1 MYISIPWQNTWHSK
15 ATIYF
20 CFLLQ
25 NESFTSRMSF
35 RNLIIAFQVLIF
47 LFQNFRCFSW
57 RNKRL
62 TITLDMIFRDKKNR
76 KSHVV
81 PKRRRNAAE
90 KFPLPL
96 SFQRTHIEIS
106 LCIVIDKKVLSGGR
120 LNKLY
125 RNERDLG
132 RGYVNHYHSLIIRF
146 ISNRASSSSSW

>member
-1 MYISIPWQNTWHSK
+1 M
-15 ATIYF
+15 
-20 CFLLQ
+20 
-25 NESFTSRMSF
+25 
-35 RNLIIAFQVLIF
+35 
-47 LFQNFRCFSW
+47 
-57 RNKRL
+57 
-62 TITLDMIFRDKKNR
+62 
-76 KSHVV
+76 V

-125 RNERDLG
+125 RNERDLD